1 MNREQLTD
9 NVLEWAADKGL
20 LTTGNERNQL
30 IKLFE
35 ELGELSGAMLKNQEE
50 EVIDALG
57 DIQVVLII
65 LADQLHLDL
74 DDCLESAWNV
84 IKDRTGKKVNGI
96 FIKD

>member
-1 MNREQLTD
+1 MRKELEEK
-9 NVLEWAADKGL
+9 VLEWAADKGL
-20 LTTGNERNQL
+20 LTSGNERNQL

-35 ELGELSGAMLKNQEE
+35 ELGELSGAMLKNNEE

-65 LADQLHLDL
+65 LADQLLLDL
-74 DDCLESAWNV
+74 DECLESAYNV

>member
-1 MNREQLTD
+1 MRKELEEK
-9 NVLEWAADKGL
+9 VLEWAADKGL
-20 LTTGNERNQL
+20 LTSGNQRNQL

-35 ELGELSGAMLKNQEE
+35 ELGELSGAMLKNNEE

-65 LADQLHLDL
+65 LADQLLLDL
-74 DDCLESAWNV
+74 DECLESAYNV